1 MSTRR
6 INDTVQDDAPI
17 SRGELAKFADDLVK
31 RPNAA
36 FRHASRRLSDI
47 EQRLG
52 KLGGNA
58 DAMRSNIHDIRGNVR
73 HVKNDAEMI
82 RPTFELIRS
91 GGAGIGEPGVRAEN
105 LERRSQTA
113 GPSIPFSLFCVWP
126 HVWKSPTPRRF
137 AADGPTIGDGN
148 VGPQGPQK
156 AGPFP
161 ERSGP
166 ISQGN
171 QCRNGLYPRMSH
183 QSRRESFGRSAGP
196 ALFVRPPG
204 RLSLG
209 ECAPPVRQPP
219 RRCRTCARHPWPP
232 TGGRAPAECR
242 RTVAS
247 RSESGSAP
255 PRTGRLQPVAASPTN
270 GSAPGRGPCHA
281 AGGLPGGHVIP

>member
-36 FRHASRRLSDI
+36 FRHASRRLGDI

-166 ISQGN
+166 TSQGN
-171 QCRNGLYPRMSH
+171 QWPERLVSTHVAPKPPRV
-183 QSRRESFGRSAGP
+183 
-196 ALFVRPPG
+196 VRPVRWTGSVRTSPG
-204 RLSLG
+204 ASEFGGVRAARAPTAPSVQGMRTTSL
-209 ECAPPVRQPP
+209 AAHRRARP
-219 RRCRTCARHPWPP
+219 RRMQADRSKPER
-232 TGGRAPAECR
+232 GRIRSPA
-242 RTVAS
+242 
-247 RSESGSAP
+247 
-255 PRTGRLQPVAASPTN
+255 N
-270 GSAPGRGPCHA
+270 GQNCNR
-281 AGGLPGGHVIP
+281 